1 MNAQRNLTRRQFT
14 LTALVAGAAWSAGI
28 ASGAENKSPLLLG
41 GPAGGDSPEAWV
53 KAHQALGYR
62 AAYCPLDPSAS
73 DDTVRAYAD
82 AARQAGIV
90 IAEVGAWSNPLS
102 PKEEERKAALDKCR
116 QSLDLADRIGA
127 RCCVNIS
134 GSRNPDHWAGPHEKN
149 FSSETFDAVVETTRA
164 ILDAVKPTRTF
175 FTLEAMAWAYPDSPD
190 AYLQLLKAVARERFA
205 VHLDPTNMVA
215 SPRLFY
221 GSGDLLRECFAKLG
235 PQIRSCHAKDL
246 LLYPDKLSVQMEE
259 VTPGT
264 GGFDYATY
272 LRELRKFPDVP
283 LMMEHLPN
291 QEEYKKAADYIRSVD
306 AKI

>member
-1 MNAQRNLTRRQFT
+1 MRTQRNLTRRQFT
-14 LTALVAGAAWSAGI
+14 LTALAAGAAWGAGL
-28 ASGAENKSPLLLG
+28 AHGAESKSTLLLG

-53 KAHQALGYR
+53 KAHQDLGYR
-62 AAYCPLDPSAS
+62 AAYCPLDPGAS

-82 AARQAGIV
+82 AAKKAGIV
-90 IAEVGAWSNPLS
+90 IAEVGAWSNPIS
-102 PKEEERKAALDKCR
+102 PKEDERKAALDKCR
-116 QSLDLADRIGA
+116 KGLALADRIGA

-134 GSRNPDHWAGPHEKN
+134 GSRDPDHWAGPHEKN
-149 FSSETFDAVVETTRA
+149 LTQETFDAIVETTRA
-164 ILDAVKPTRTF
+164 ILDDVKPTRTF

-190 AYLQLLKAVARERFA
+190 AYLKLLKAIARERCA

-215 SPRLFY
+215 SPQIFY
-221 GSGDLLRECFAKLG
+221 RTGDLLRECFAKLG

-246 LLYPDKLSVQMEE
+246 KIYPDKLSVQMEE

-264 GGFDYATY
+264 GQFDYTTF
-272 LRELRKFPDVP
+272 LRELRKFPEVP

-291 QEEYKKAADYIRSVD
+291 QEEYKKAAEYIRLVD